1 MDLNRLE
8 KSLPLQTPLCQ
19 SKEENYLGDA
29 IKCGERHIGEEP
41 FVVLL
46 GDSIASFQHHAP
58 SRGLMFTTPTIPQR
72 FLSRKLPST
81 RWKEMESSMERKL
94 KRMSTRSTRWLK
106 SVQGARHQQTLHSWA
121 DMSSPPHIFDKMSKQ
136 EWEVRFN

>member
-58 SRGLMFTTPTIPQR
+58 SRGLMFTTPPMPQR
-72 FLSRKLPST
+72 FQSRKLPST

-106 SVQGARHQQTLHSWA
+106 SVQGARHQQTLQSWA
-121 DMSSPPHIFDKMSKQ
+121 DMSSPSPYF
-136 EWEVRFN
+136 